1 MKFVKIMLKWIRTLS
16 LSLHYL
22 KTIILF
28 ERYLLLHTICDQN
41 RVINIVKINFIKL
54 NVYARINIRDDG
66 ENA

>member
-16 LSLHYL
+16 LSLDYL

-28 ERYLLLHTICDQN
+28 ERYLFLHTICEQN